1 MKLFLLTFATT
12 VILTQS
18 LLAEEPTT
26 HSDGPCMKIMVACK
40 NAGYNKSLLIEKK
53 SLSKDCMQ
61 LILNGQKVEDVNID
75 PKDVEACKI
84 KKAEVKSKK

>member
-1 MKLFLLTFATT
+1 
-12 VILTQS
+12 
-18 LLAEEPTT
+18 PTT